1 MSQSVEDEIREL
13 CSLFRSERDPDGRV
27 FAPLADAYRR
37 AGDLDRAA
45 ELLREGLAGRRD
57 FVPGH
62 VVSGWVRRDQGDVV
76 GAALAFRA
84 ALALDAKNTEALAG
98 LAELGE
104 EPRSDTP
111 VSTEYKGPVT
121 RTLAELYAGQGLY
134 GHALGVYRR
143 LLERDPDDAAL
154 RDRMSELQ
162 SLSAKSAAAG
172 PDAQEVQTPER
183 EGAEGPGESGESS
196 ASVARTPAGASGR
209 ERSAGPSA
217 RQYLQGLLSWASGE
231 PARAAP
237 PPISGAQSPVEAE
250 ARVESNAPGV
260 AESQAARLGSGS
272 VTAPIAPTAPQVV
285 GIAALVPDPGHAAL
299 RERASELELVGG
311 IAAGASGPEPSAG
324 EGAPLH
330 SEGLLAWE
338 FDEPTS
344 EFAGPAPEAALRAKS
359 EAHDAAGN
367 GLSAKGSPGEAPTRT
382 APATALASAP
392 VPIASLAPEAAD
404 VAASTPDPSRAADG
418 QILDGRRPRR

>member
-1 MSQSVEDEIREL
+1 MAQSVEDEIREL
-13 CSLFRSERDPDGRV
+13 RSLFRSERDPDGRV

-37 AGDLDRAA
+37 AGDLDQAD
-45 ELLREGLAGRRD
+45 ELLREGLAGRSD

-84 ALALDAKNTEALAG
+84 ALGLDPKNTEALAG

-104 EPRSDTP
+104 RPRSETP
-111 VSTEYKGPVT
+111 VATEHKGPVT

-172 PDAQEVQTPER
+172 PDAEEVRTPER
-183 EGAEGPGESGESS
+183 EGAEGPEGSGESG
-196 ASVARTPAGASGR
+196 APLARTPASASGPG
-209 ERSAGPSA
+209 RSAGESA
-217 RQYLQGLLSWASGE
+217 RHYLQGLLSWASGE
-231 PARAAP
+231 PARSAPP
-237 PPISGAQSPVEAE
+237 PPISGAQSPVEAK
-250 ARVESNAPGV
+250 ARVESDVPGA
-260 AESQAARLGSGS
+260 AESRAARLGSGS
-272 VTAPIAPTAPQVV
+272 VTAPTAPRVAAVAQLAPDPDD
-285 GIAALVPDPGHAAL
+285 AALH
-299 RERASELELVGG
+299 ERASELELVGG
-311 IAAGASGPEPSAG
+311 TAAGASGPEPSAG
-324 EGAPLH
+324 ESGPLR

-338 FDEPTS
+338 FDEPAA

-359 EAHDAAGN
+359 EAPDATGN
-367 GLSAKGSPGEAPTRT
+367 GLSTKGSPGEAPTQT
-382 APATALASAP
+382 APATSFASAP
-392 VPIASLAPEAAD
+392 VPIASLAPEPAD
-404 VAASTPDPSRAADG
+404 VAASTPDPSRAADA
-418 QILDGRRPRR
+418 QTPDGRRPRR

>member
-1 MSQSVEDEIREL
+1 MAQSVEDEIREL
-13 CSLFRSERDPDGRV
+13 RSLFRSERDPDGRV

-37 AGDLDRAA
+37 AGDLDQAD
-45 ELLREGLAGRRD
+45 ELLREGLAGRSD

-84 ALALDAKNTEALAG
+84 ALALDPKNTEALAG

-104 EPRSDTP
+104 RPRSETP
-111 VSTEYKGPVT
+111 VATEHKGPVT

-172 PDAQEVQTPER
+172 PDAEEVRTPER
-183 EGAEGPGESGESS
+183 EGAEGPEGSGQSG
-196 ASVARTPAGASGR
+196 APLARTPASASGPG
-209 ERSAGPSA
+209 RSAGESA
-217 RQYLQGLLSWASGE
+217 RHYLQGLLSWASGE
-231 PARAAP
+231 PARSAPP
-237 PPISGAQSPVEAE
+237 PPISGGQSPVEAE
-250 ARVESNAPGV
+250 ARVESDVPGA
-260 AESQAARLGSGS
+260 AESRAARLGSGS
-272 VTAPIAPTAPQVV
+272 VAAPTAPRVV
-285 GIAALVPDPGHAAL
+285 AVAALAPDPDDAAP

-311 IAAGASGPEPSAG
+311 TAAGASGPEPSAG
-324 EGAPLH
+324 ESGPLR

-338 FDEPTS
+338 FDEPAA

-359 EAHDAAGN
+359 EASDAAGN
-367 GLSAKGSPGEAPTRT
+367 GLSAEGSPGEAPAQT
-382 APATALASAP
+382 APATSFASAP
-392 VPIASLAPEAAD
+392 VPIASLAPEPAD

-418 QILDGRRPRR
+418 RRPRR